1 MKYDVT
7 YNCIN
12 KDFSLLLCR
21 ENYKSDAEAITT
33 VLNKSRERNKSR
45 ENKDNKI
52 VSVNIY
58 RLVKRNGEGYFK
70 MIAHKLEV

>member
-7 YNCIN
+7 YNCVN
-12 KDFSLLLCR
+12 KDFSSLLCR
-21 ENYKSDAEAITT
+21 ENYKSDAEAITA
-33 VLNKSRERNKSR
+33 VLNKSMERNKSR

-58 RLVKRNGEGYFK
+58 RLVKRNGSGYFK

>member
-1 MKYDVT
+1 MRYDVT
-7 YNCIN
+7 YNCVN
-12 KDFSLLLCR
+12 KDFSSLLCR

-52 VSVNIY
+52 VSVTIY
-58 RLVKRNGEGYFK
+58 RLVNKAGYGYFK
-70 MIAHKLEV
+70 TIVNELEV